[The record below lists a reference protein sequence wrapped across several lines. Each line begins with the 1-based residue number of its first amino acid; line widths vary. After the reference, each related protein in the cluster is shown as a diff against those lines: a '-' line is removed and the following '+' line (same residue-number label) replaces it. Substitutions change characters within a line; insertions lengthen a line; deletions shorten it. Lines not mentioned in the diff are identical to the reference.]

1 MIFFMIIG
9 VSYLSHIIG
18 FLAVY
23 EYNMD
28 FAIQMDSMG
37 EGSLHSYGRVNRH
50 VKFPWREW

>member
-28 FAIQMDSMG
+28 FAIQMDSVG